1 MFVSQKMATFV
12 AIFFCTSFLIA
23 RAGEGDFDPE
33 NGLRIHHYTD
43 PVPDTVPGGTVL
55 DTESVKRLID
65 ETDVVLIDVLSI
77 SGVRYDELDG
87 SWPDHEPR
95 YNIPGSMW
103 LPNVGYGRPSAD
115 MRKYFLDTVAEATDG
130 VISRPVLIYC
140 VSDCWMGWNAVQ
152 HLARAGYTRVYWSP
166 TGTDGWSE
174 VGYELQLTEP
184 TPVNVDS

>member
-12 AIFFCTSFLIA
+12 AFFFCTFFLIA
-23 RAGEGDFDPE
+23 RASESNFDPE

-95 YNIPGSMW
+95 YNIPGA
-103 LPNVGYGRPSAD
+103 VYG
-115 MRKYFLDTVAEATDG
+115 
-130 VISRPVLIYC
+130 C
-140 VSDCWMGWNAVQ
+140 
-152 HLARAGYTRVYWSP
+152 
-166 TGTDGWSE
+166 
-174 VGYELQLTEP
+174 LT
-184 TPVNVDS
+184 

>member
-12 AIFFCTSFLIA
+12 AFFFCTFFLVA
-23 RAGEGDFDPE
+23 RASESNFDPE

-55 DTESVKRLID
+55 DTESVKKLIN

-87 SWPDHEPR
+87 SWPDYEPR

-115 MRKYFLDTVAEATDG
+115 MLKYFLDTVAKATDG
-130 VISRPVLIYC
+130 VKGRSVLIYC

-152 HLARAGYTRVYWSP
+152 HLARAGYTNVYWSP

-184 TPVNVDS
+184 TPVDVDP